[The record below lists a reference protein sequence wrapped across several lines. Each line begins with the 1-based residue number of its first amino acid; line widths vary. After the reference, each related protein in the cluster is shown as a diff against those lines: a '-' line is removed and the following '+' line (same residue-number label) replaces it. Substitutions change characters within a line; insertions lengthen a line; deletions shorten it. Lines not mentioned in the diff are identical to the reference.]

1 MDIYINF
8 DRAAPGRLIEYA
20 AERGLTA
27 FTLVADKHT
36 FAALGRRVEVALRA
50 AGLAVEAIVLP
61 GDEVVPDEGRIVH
74 ILMRAPVQTCYL
86 AVGSGVITD
95 LTRFVSHHTRNRFIS
110 LPTAPS
116 MDGYATSSNALT
128 IGGLKQSIAGQ
139 APEAIFCDIDTL
151 AAAPRP
157 LIAAGLG
164 DTLAKFTSVNDLRL
178 GHLLWDERWDEAIG
192 QRMEDLAHAALA
204 RADEIACADADAVAL
219 LIRSLLES
227 GLEMAAFGSSAPG
240 GGSEHHI
247 SHCWEMRM
255 LQAGQPALLHG
266 LKVGVGTV
274 IAAGWYARLR
284 EMSWDEA
291 ARRLARASL
300 PDPEAT
306 EEIIR
311 RVYGPVA
318 DQIIAQQAQFIR
330 RHRSGGRRS
339 SSASSTV
346 GMRCRPSPPG
356 CPRRRPSPPRCG
368 ARAVRRPRK
377 SWVSL
382 KTRPVL
388 QPTMATSPGRVSPSL
403 SCGCSSERRHGRS
416 THNLLESC
424 S

>member
-1 MDIYINF
+1 MNIHITF
-8 DRAAPGRLIEYA
+8 DRAASARLVEYVTA
-20 AERGLTA
+20 RGLAA
-27 FTLVADKHT
+27 FTLVADRNT
-36 FAALGRRVEVALRA
+36 YAALGHQVEAALRS
-50 AGLAVEAIVLP
+50 AGLAVETVVLP

-95 LTRFVSHHTRNRFIS
+95 LTRFVSYHTRNRFIS

-139 APEAIFCDIDTL
+139 APEALFCDIDTL

-157 LIAAGLG
+157 MIAAGLG

-192 QRMEDLAHAALA
+192 QRMENLAHTALA
-204 RADEIACADADAVAL
+204 RADEIACADVDAVAL
-219 LIRSLLES
+219 LTRTLIDS

-255 LQAGQPALLHG
+255 LQAGLPPLLHG
-266 LKVGVGTV
+266 AKVGVGTV
-274 IAAGWYARLR
+274 IAAGWYARVR
-284 EMSWDEA
+284 AMSRDEA
-291 ARRLARASL
+291 ARRLTGASL
-300 PDPEAT
+300 PDPEVT
-306 EEIIR
+306 EETIR

-330 RHRSGGRRS
+330 MTPKQWAALRQRLLDRWADVQAIAARLPAPEAITAALRSAGGPATPQELGLS
-339 SSASSTV
+339 ESE
-346 GMRCRPSPPG
+346 
-356 CPRRRPSPPRCG
+356 
-368 ARAVRRPRK
+368 ARIAADFGHFTRPRFTVAK
-377 SWVSL
+377 L
-382 KTRPVL
+382 R
-388 QPTMATSPGRVSPSL
+388 
-403 SCGCSSERRHGRS
+403 
-416 THNLLESC
+416 LLLGL
-424 S
+424 

>member
-8 DRAAPGRLIEYA
+8 DRAAPDRLIEYA

-27 FTLVADKHT
+27 FTLVADKNT

-95 LTRFVSHHTRNRFIS
+95 LTRFVSYHTRNRFIS

-204 RADEIACADADAVAL
+204 RADEIARADADAVAL
-219 LIRSLLES
+219 LTRSLLDS

-284 EMSWDEA
+284 EMSRDEA
-291 ARRLARASL
+291 ARRLAGASL

-330 RHRSGGRRS
+330 LSPERWSALKQRILDRWDEVQAVAARVPAPEAIAAALRSAGGPATAQELGLS
-339 SSASSTV
+339 EVEAGLAADYGHFT
-346 GMRCRPSPPG
+346 
-356 CPRRRPSPPRCG
+356 
-368 ARAVRRPRK
+368 RPRFTIAK
-377 SWVSL
+377 L
-382 KTRPVL
+382 R
-388 QPTMATSPGRVSPSL
+388 
-403 SCGCSSERRHGRS
+403 
-416 THNLLESC
+416 LLLGL
-424 S
+424 

>member
-8 DRAAPGRLIEYA
+8 DRAAPDRLIEYA

-27 FTLVADKHT
+27 FTLVADKNT
-36 FAALGRRVEVALRA
+36 FAALGRRVEAALRA
-50 AGLAVEAIVLP
+50 ADLAVEVIVLP
-61 GDEVVPDEGRIVH
+61 GDVVVPDEGRIVH
-74 ILMRAPVQTCYL
+74 ILMRASVQTCYL

-95 LTRFVSHHTRNRFIS
+95 LTRFVSYHTRNRFIS

-139 APEAIFCDIDTL
+139 APEAIFCDIGTL

-204 RADEIACADADAVAL
+204 RADEIARADADAVAL
-219 LIRSLLES
+219 LTRSLIDS

-274 IAAGWYARLR
+274 IAAGWYACLR
-284 EMSWDEA
+284 EMSRDEA
-291 ARRLARASL
+291 ARRLAGASL
-300 PDPEAT
+300 PD
-306 EEIIR
+306 
-311 RVYGPVA
+311 A
-318 DQIIAQQAQFIR
+318 DAR
-330 RHRSGGRRS
+330 GGDHPPRLRPGRRPDHRAA
-339 SSASSTV
+339 SAVPSHDAGAVVDGQAACSRPL
-346 GMRCRPSPPG
+346 GRCAG
-356 CPRRRPSPPRCG
+356 CRRQG
-368 ARAVRRPRK
+368 ARAGRHRRC
-377 SWVSL
+377 
-382 KTRPVL
+382 
-388 QPTMATSPGRVSPSL
+388 AA
-403 SCGCSSERRHGRS
+403 ERRRAGDRGRAGPVRNRS
-416 THNLLESC
+416 QDRDRLRPLHPAAFHHRQAAAAPGIVN
-424 S
+424 

>member
-1 MDIYINF
+1 MTLNIHITF
-8 DRAAPGRLIEYA
+8 DHAASARLVEYA
-20 AERGLTA
+20 AARGLTS
-27 FTLVADKHT
+27 FTLLADRNT
-36 FAALGRRVEVALRA
+36 YAALGQQVEAMLNS
-50 AGLAVEAIVLP
+50 AGLDVCTIVLP

-95 LTRFVSHHTRNRFIS
+95 LTRFVSYHTRNRFVS

-128 IGGLKQSIAGQ
+128 IGGLKQSISGQ

-151 AAAPRP
+151 AAAPRS

-192 QRMEDLAHAALA
+192 QRMEDLAHTALA
-204 RADEIACADADAVAL
+204 RADEIARADADAVAL
-219 LIRSLLES
+219 LTRSLIDS

-255 LQAGQPALLHG
+255 LQAGLPPLLHG
-266 LKVGVGTV
+266 AKVGVGTV

-284 EMSWDEA
+284 EMTRDEA
-291 ARRLARASL
+291 ARRLTGAVQ
-300 PDPEAT
+300 PDSEVT
-306 EEIIR
+306 EETIR
-311 RVYGPVA
+311 RVYGPIA

-330 RHRSGGRRS
+330 MSPERWSALKQRILDCWDDAQAVAARVPAPEAIAAALRSAGGPANPQELGLS
-339 SSASSTV
+339 ESE
-346 GMRCRPSPPG
+346 
-356 CPRRRPSPPRCG
+356 
-368 ARAVRRPRK
+368 ARLAADYGHFTRPRFTIAK
-377 SWVSL
+377 L
-382 KTRPVL
+382 R
-388 QPTMATSPGRVSPSL
+388 
-403 SCGCSSERRHGRS
+403 
-416 THNLLESC
+416 LLLGL
-424 S
+424 

>member
-1 MDIYINF
+1 MTLNIHIAF
-8 DRAAPGRLIEYA
+8 DRAAPARLTEYA
-20 AERGLTA
+20 AKYGLTA
-27 FTLVADKHT
+27 FTLVADRNT
-36 FAALGRRVEVALRA
+36 YAALGQQVEAALRS
-50 AGLAVEAIVLP
+50 AGLAVETIVLT
-61 GDEVVPDEGRIVH
+61 GDEVVADEGRIVQV
-74 ILMRAPVQTCYL
+74 LMRAPVAGSCYL
-86 AVGSGVITD
+86 AVGSGTITD
-95 LTRFVSHHTRNRFIS
+95 ITRFVSYRTRNRFIS

-128 IGGLKQSIAGQ
+128 IGGLKLSIPGQ
-139 APEAIFCDIDTL
+139 APEAILCDIDTL
-151 AAAPRP
+151 AAATRP

-192 QRMEDLAHAALA
+192 QRMENLAHAALA
-204 RADEIACADADAVAL
+204 HADEIARADADAVAL
-219 LIRSLLES
+219 LTRTLLDS

-255 LQAGQPALLHG
+255 LQAGLPALLHG

-284 EMSWDEA
+284 EMSRDEA
-291 ARRLARASL
+291 ARRLAGASS

-330 RHRSGGRRS
+330 MAPERWSALKQRLIDHWDAVQAVAARVPAPEAIATALRSAGGPATAQELGLS
-339 SSASSTV
+339 ETEAGLAADYGHFT
-346 GMRCRPSPPG
+346 
-356 CPRRRPSPPRCG
+356 
-368 ARAVRRPRK
+368 RPRFTIAK
-377 SWVSL
+377 L
-382 KTRPVL
+382 R
-388 QPTMATSPGRVSPSL
+388 
-403 SCGCSSERRHGRS
+403 
-416 THNLLESC
+416 LLLGL
-424 S
+424 